1 MKTNDKIRLRKVKI
15 NILLIQDLLE
25 SMQRDPYGLE
35 FDPWRKE
42 VDSIWKYIFK
52 QIDYMNPD
60 VQKDALEHIR
70 EPWTSYASHY
80 VFSQ

>member
-1 MKTNDKIRLRKVKI
+1 MKINDKIRLRKVKI

-35 FDPWRKE
+35 FDPWHKE
-42 VDSIWKYIFK
+42 VDFIWKYIFK
-52 QIDYMNPD
+52 QIDYMNSD
-60 VQKDALEHIR
+60 VQKYALEHIR
-70 EPWTSYASHY
+70 ESWTSYASHY

>member
-1 MKTNDKIRLRKVKI
+1 MYINDKIRLKKVEI
-15 NILLIQDLLE
+15 NILLIQEHLE

-35 FDPWRKE
+35 FEPWRKE

-52 QIDYMNPD
+52 HIDCMKPD
-60 VQKDALEHIR
+60 VQKKALEHIR

-80 VFSQ
+80 VFSK